1 MKLISQERGYHMKI
15 YFVRHGETLWN
26 KEKKIQGQS
35 DIPLNEYGIELAHV
49 TADAIKDIPF
59 DIVYSSPLLRAKE
72 TADILVKNRNIE
84 VLTDPRLVEMSFGEG
99 EGESLPE
106 IHSHPEMKLHDFIHN
121 PGKYTPPTG
130 GETFEELYT
139 RCKSFIEDIILPAE
153 TKYDSMLIVGHGAL
167 IRGFIHNINNR
178 PSKDFWIVT
187 HKNCSVT
194 IAECNNGNLTLLE
207 EAKIFYH
214 EETQATW

>member
-1 MKLISQERGYHMKI
+1 MKI

-49 TADAIKDIPF
+49 TADAMKDISF

-72 TADILVKNRNIE
+72 TADILVKDRNLE
-84 VLTDPRLVEMSFGEG
+84 VYTDSRLVEMSFGEG

-106 IHSHPEMKLHDFIHN
+106 IHAHPEMKLHNFIHN
-121 PGKYTPPTG
+121 PGEYIPPDG

-139 RCKSFIEDIILPAE
+139 RCKSFIDEVILPAE
-153 TKYDSMLIVGHGAL
+153 SKYDSMLIVGHGAL
-167 IRGFIHNINNR
+167 IRGFIHNITNR

-194 IAECNNGNLTLLE
+194 IVECLNSKLSLQE
-207 EAKIFYH
+207 EAKIFY
-214 EETQATW
+214 EEKEKATW

>member
-1 MKLISQERGYHMKI
+1 MKLISQQRGYHMKI

-35 DIPLNEYGIELAHV
+35 DIPLNEYGRELAYV
-49 TADAIKDIPF
+49 TAEAIKEIPF
-59 DIVYSSPLLRAKE
+59 DVVYSSPLLRAKE
-72 TADILVKNRNIE
+72 TADILVKNRKLK

-106 IHSHPEMKLHDFIHN
+106 IHTHPEMKLYNFIHN
-121 PGKYTPPTG
+121 PENYIPPTG
-130 GETFEELYT
+130 GETFEELYD
-139 RCKSFIEDIILPAE
+139 RCKSFIEDIVLPAE
-153 TKYDSMLIVGHGAL
+153 NKYDSMLIVGHGAL
-167 IRGFIHNINNR
+167 IRGFIHNISNR

-194 IAECNNGNLTLLE
+194 IAECLNGKLSLLE
-207 EAKIFYH
+207 EAKIFY
-214 EETQATW
+214 EEKEKATW

>member
-1 MKLISQERGYHMKI
+1 MKI

-49 TADAIKDIPF
+49 TADAMKDISF

-72 TADILVKNRNIE
+72 TADILVKDRNLE
-84 VLTDPRLVEMSFGEG
+84 VYTDSRLVEMSFGEG

-106 IHSHPEMKLHDFIHN
+106 IHTHPEMKLHNFIHN
-121 PGKYTPPTG
+121 PGEYIPPIG
-130 GETFEELYT
+130 GETFEELYI
-139 RCKSFIEDIILPAE
+139 RCKSFIDEVILPAE
-153 TKYDSMLIVGHGAL
+153 SKYDSMLIVGHGAL
-167 IRGFIHNINNR
+167 IRGFIHNITNR
-178 PSKDFWIVT
+178 PTKDFWIVT

-194 IAECNNGNLTLLE
+194 IVECLNSKLSLQE
-207 EAKIFYH
+207 EAKIFY
-214 EETQATW
+214 EEKEKATW

>member
-1 MKLISQERGYHMKI
+1 MKI
-15 YFVRHGETLWN
+15 YFVRHGETFWN

-49 TADAIKDIPF
+49 TADAMKDIPF

-72 TADILVKNRNIE
+72 TADILVKNRNLE
-84 VLTDPRLVEMSFGEG
+84 VYTDSRLVEMSFGEG

-106 IHSHPEMKLHDFIHN
+106 IHTHPEMKLYNFIHN
-121 PGKYTPPTG
+121 PGEYIPPTG
-130 GETFEELYT
+130 GETFKDLYI
-139 RCKSFIEDIILPAE
+139 RCKSFINEVILPAE
-153 TKYDSMLIVGHGAL
+153 NKYDTMLIVGHGAL
-167 IRGFIHNINNR
+167 IRGFIHNITKR

-194 IAECNNGNLTLLE
+194 IADCINGKLSLLE

-214 EETQATW
+214 EEIQSTW

>member
-1 MKLISQERGYHMKI
+1 MKGIPMKI
-15 YFVRHGETLWN
+15 YFIRHGETIWN

-35 DIPLNEYGIELAHV
+35 DIPLNEYGRELAHI
-49 TADAIKDIPF
+49 TADALKDIPF
-59 DIVYSSPLLRAKE
+59 DIVYSSPLIRAKE
-72 TADILVKNRNIE
+72 TAEILTKNRNLEIHE
-84 VLTDPRLVEMSFGEG
+84 DSRLVEMSFGEG

-106 IHSHPEMKLHDFIHN
+106 IHAHPEMKLHNFIHN
-121 PGKYTPPTG
+121 PGNYIPPAG

-139 RCKSFIEDIILPAE
+139 RCKSFIEEIILPAE
-153 TKYDSMLIVGHGAL
+153 KKYDTMLLIGHGAL
-167 IRGFIHNINNR
+167 IRGMIHCINNR

-187 HKNCSVT
+187 HKNCAVT
-194 IAECNNGNLTLLE
+194 ICDCIDGKLSLLE